1 MCKQFTQGRY
11 VKFTGCVK
19 RFFYQV
25 YIITPPRLAELCDRS
40 FVILSFIRSVREQ
53 DNSRMR

>member
-1 MCKQFTQGRY
+1 MQTIYTRSLRKVYRVCQTF
-11 VKFTGCVK
+11 
-19 RFFYQV
+19 FFYQV